1 VPDDSVAVTEASL
14 GGIPCLPL
22 GAQPPFAPS
31 DLETFVRERRVG
43 ILAYVRADGR
53 PNQTPIWHTYREGGF
68 YMTTLTGSPK
78 HCALLREPRVSL
90 TIQDER
96 PPYRAVIV
104 GGVATLAPLEAQSD
118 PTDGVTV
125 RYFGKAAAT
134 AYEDLMS
141 PLWEARGLTLI
152 TLTPTELRGFDNTRS
167 LTAAQRAFIRL
178 REALPIP
185 RAWL

>member
-1 VPDDSVAVTEASL
+1 VPDDSMETTDASL

-22 GAQPPFAPS
+22 GAQPPFVAS
-31 DLETFVRERRVG
+31 DLEAFVHERRVG

-53 PNQTPIWHTYREGGF
+53 PNQTPIWHTYREGSF

-78 HCALLREPRVSL
+78 HCALLREPRISL

-96 PPYRAVIV
+96 PPYRALIV
-104 GGVATLAPLEAQSD
+104 SGVATLAPLDADTD

-134 AYEDLMS
+134 AYEGLMS
-141 PLWEARGLTLI
+141 PLWEARGLTLV
-152 TLTPTELRGFDNTRS
+152 TLAPTELRGFDNTRGLS
-167 LTAAQRAFIRL
+167 KVQRAFIRL